1 VGTPEEV
8 AVGGAVATVDL
19 VTVVDEGLGNSCYL
33 LGLGDGRALAVDPP
47 RDLRAVRAAAARRGW
62 RVGIVADTHLH
73 ADFLSAA
80 VQLAHDD
87 GASVLASAAG
97 RREFAHRGLVD
108 GDEVDL
114 GGLTLTALATPGH
127 TDEHLSFL
135 VSDGARPV
143 GVFTGGSLI
152 VGSAARTDL
161 LGAERTEELAKAQF
175 ASLHR
180 LAALPADTA
189 VWPTHGVGS
198 FCSAPPGVER
208 TSTIGHELATN
219 PLLRA
224 DDEDEFVARLVGS
237 LGSYPPY
244 FRRLGEVNRRGPAV
258 LNADAGRLA
267 ELSVPAVRELLGR
280 GAVLV
285 DVRPVPAYAGGHVP
299 GAVSIPLRDQ
309 FATWLGWLVPADVP
323 VVVVRDPDQHVEE
336 IVWQA
341 LKIGYETVAG
351 ELAGGMSGWV
361 VAGQPV
367 ARTELVTPE
376 RVADRPVLDV
386 RQRAEFVD
394 GHLPGARHVEL
405 GALSDRGAGDLS
417 AGPGPEARGSG
428 AGSGGGAEG
437 VAAEPGGG
445 AEGLP
450 AEPGGGADA
459 AVVVMCGHGERAA
472 GAASLLERSGYR
484 HLAILVGGP
493 EDWAR
498 ASGRGLETGP

>member
-1 VGTPEEV
+1 
-8 AVGGAVATVDL
+8 VGGAVATADL

-33 LGLGDGRALAVDPP
+33 LDLGDGRALAVDPP

-62 RVGIVADTHLH
+62 RIGLVADTHLH

-161 LGAERTEELAKAQF
+161 LGAERTEELARAQF
-175 ASLHR
+175 ASLRR
-180 LAALPADTA
+180 LAALPAETA
-189 VWPTHGVGS
+189 VWPTHGAGS

-208 TSTIGHELATN
+208 TSTVGRELAAN
-219 PLLRA
+219 PLLRVG
-224 DDEDEFVARLVGS
+224 DEDEFVARLVGS

-244 FRRLGEVNRRGPAV
+244 FRRLGELNRCGPAV
-258 LNADAGRLA
+258 LDAGAGRLA
-267 ELSVPAVRELLGR
+267 ELSVPVVRELLGR

-299 GAVSIPLRDQ
+299 GAMSIPLRDQ
-309 FATWLGWLVPADVP
+309 FASWLGWLVPADIP
-323 VVVVRDPDQHVEE
+323 VVLVREPFQDVEE

-341 LKIGYETVAG
+341 LKIGYERLAG
-351 ELAGGMSGWV
+351 ELAGGMGGWV
-361 VAGQPV
+361 AAGQPV
-367 ARTELVTPE
+367 ARTELVIPE
-376 RVADRPVLDV
+376 RLAERPVLDV

-405 GALSDRGAGDLS
+405 GALSH
-417 AGPGPEARGSG
+417 
-428 AGSGGGAEG
+428 
-437 VAAEPGGG
+437 
-445 AEGLP
+445 
-450 AEPGGGADA
+450 GGADGLGA
-459 AVVVMCGHGERAA
+459 GLGAGVPGLGAGVDAGADGLGAGPVGASDAPVVVMCGHGERAA
-472 GAASLLERSGYR
+472 GAASLLERRGYR
-484 HLAILVGGP
+484 DLAILVGGP
-493 EDWAR
+493 EDWER
-498 ASGRGLETGP
+498 ATGRDLETGP